1 MNTLVIKDIPLI
13 EELSDEAARRI
24 AGGRINLRT
33 DEPVKPAA
41 EPTGGMGYTG
51 IMIHYTL
58 IVIE

>member
-1 MNTLVIKDIPLI
+1 MNILVIKDIPLT
-13 EELSDEAARRI
+13 EKLSDEAARKI

-33 DEPVKPAA
+33 DGPVKPA

>member
-1 MNTLVIKDIPLI
+1 MNILVIKDIPLI
-13 EELSDEAARRI
+13 AKLSDEAARRI
-24 AGGRINLRT
+24 AGGMINLRT
-33 DEPVKPAA
+33 EGPVKPAS

>member
-1 MNTLVIKDIPLI
+1 MNVLVIKDIPLI
-13 EELSDEAARRI
+13 EKLSDEAARKI

-33 DEPVKPAA
+33 DEPVKPAS

-58 IVIE
+58 TVIE